1 MPHDFILYVQE
12 EVCECSITKYSVGDG
27 TERLCLKPGIEDL
40 RYEQLEQVLQ
50 LWKLKACRDMT
61 HTYLCVSSG
70 IRNGRWRLEYCI
82 HTTS

>member
-50 LWKLKACRDMT
+50 LW
-61 HTYLCVSSG
+61 
-70 IRNGRWRLEYCI
+70 
-82 HTTS
+82 